1 MLDDAA
7 YACGSVR
14 DAFVERLR
22 VRYAECDGQGHV
34 VNAHYLT
41 FCDPALD
48 RMLCTR
54 AGDFKAMGW
63 EFMLVRSVID
73 RQASA
78 RDADLLE
85 VAVEG
90 VRLGRSSFDMR
101 LTGTVEQRSIF
112 TAVNAYVGVARGTR
126 TPIPPPRGREIAA
139 RALQP
144 VDLGGIT
151 PDRSRTAPS
160 NTWHPA
166 PS

>member
-14 DAFVERLR
+14 DAFVERFR
-22 VRYAECDGQGHV
+22 VRYAECDGHGHA

-54 AGDFKAMGW
+54 SGDFKAMGW

-78 RDADLLE
+78 RMPTC
-85 VAVEG
+85 
-90 VRLGRSSFDMR
+90 S
-101 LTGTVEQRSIF
+101 
-112 TAVNAYVGVARGTR
+112 
-126 TPIPPPRGREIAA
+126 
-139 RALQP
+139 
-144 VDLGGIT
+144 
-151 PDRSRTAPS
+151 RSRVYAWAVLDSTCA
-160 NTWHPA
+160 
-166 PS
+166 